1 LQLLKTSAVILFF
14 IFSFILFA
22 GTNNIVI
29 LLAKFIPTSDCKLVT
44 NKLKTSLNSLMEE
57 EKSEH
62 DEDDS
67 NSKVIDL
74 YCEQT
79 QQHII
84 PFTMASA
91 EYIASN
97 NLIMSIY
104 KLPIFNPPPNI

>member
-1 LQLLKTSAVILFF
+1 MM
-14 IFSFILFA
+14 
-22 GTNNIVI
+22 
-29 LLAKFIPTSDCKLVT
+29 AKFIQTTDCKLVT

-67 NSKVIDL
+67 NSKILDL
-74 YCEQT
+74 YFEHSNEL
-79 QQHII
+79 HIA
-84 PFTMASA
+84 TAMASN

-97 NLIMSIY
+97 ELIMSIY